1 VYFIHVSVHKF
12 LFKNLLK
19 GGQIKCKSKKKDQCE
34 SSLLNKNSSYCLQ
47 DTFCI
52 VDTEALNIFYLNTLS
67 TTELYPQTLLTYL
80 F

>member
-1 VYFIHVSVHKF
+1 MLVYTSFSLKIFSREGKSNA
-12 LFKNLLK
+12 NL
-19 GGQIKCKSKKKDQCE
+19 KKKDQCE